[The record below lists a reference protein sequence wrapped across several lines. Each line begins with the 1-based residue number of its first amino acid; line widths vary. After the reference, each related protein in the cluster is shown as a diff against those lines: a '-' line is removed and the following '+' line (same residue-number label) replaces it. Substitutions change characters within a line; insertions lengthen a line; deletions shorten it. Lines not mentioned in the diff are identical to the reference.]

1 MGNTIEEVLTKSTNQ
16 RIYGQKKFQGSIN
29 ASELIVSGLI
39 NDVNLT
45 ELVDHQLKKNNHL
58 QTIKTG
64 IEFQN
69 SLHIRGDLIVKGT
82 YGGAELKNFYTS
94 YSSVLPIAEK
104 MKIFLEAAETI
115 NTALQS
121 ITFTSFLLI
130 FKGAHHN
137 ILCISNLKIYKKNFF
152 NFSKQTK
159 WYTPLKQHVTLII
172 INT

>member
-29 ASELIVSGLI
+29 VSELIVNGLI

-58 QTIKTG
+58 QTIKTE

-69 SLHIRGDLIVKGT
+69 SLHIHGDLIVKDT

-94 YSSVLPIAEK
+94 YSSVLPIFEK
-104 MKIFLEAAETI
+104 MKIFLKAAETI

-121 ITFTSFLLI
+121 ISFTSFFLT
-130 FKGAHHN
+130 FKRAHHN

-152 NFSKQTK
+152 NFSKRSGI
-159 WYTPLKQHVTLII
+159 PSL
-172 INT
+172 NNR